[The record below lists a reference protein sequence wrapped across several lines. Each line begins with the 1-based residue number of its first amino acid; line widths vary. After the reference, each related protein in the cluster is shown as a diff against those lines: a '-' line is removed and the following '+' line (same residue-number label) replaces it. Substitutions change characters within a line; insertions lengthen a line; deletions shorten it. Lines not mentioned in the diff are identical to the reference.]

1 MEVLVLMEHL
11 EVLVQVRLD
20 IVQQVEQEFNQ
31 HSQEIQA
38 ISDLEIQEDKPQL
51 LVQDLLPVAAVVVL
65 AVQALK
71 VVAEV
76 LETAE

>member
-11 EVLVQVRLD
+11 EVLVQVQLD
-20 IVQQVEQEFNQ
+20 ILQQAVQQLNQ
-31 HSQEIQA
+31 HNQAIQA
-38 ISDLEIQEDKPQL
+38 IADLEIQVDNLQV

-71 VVAEV
+71 VVQAV
-76 LETAE
+76 QETAA

>member
-38 ISDLEIQEDKPQL
+38 ISDLEIQEDKPHL
-51 LVQDLLPVAAVVVL
+51 LIQDLLPVAAVVVL